1 MVGVSTIRPLIFD
14 RIWILFTLPESL
26 HIYLK
31 STKIFVGYS
40 VVEHVRLQKS
50 FFLSKLVVE
59 GLFLEVSV
67 FTTYLKG
74 LYIQKVER
82 VERERESKTERVYV
96 CVRMCVH
103 LNDFFW
109 LFNIRL
115 FRRNYLNT
123 GRCNTYERRS
133 TSVKPCY
140 TGKKKK
146 KNTSLP
152 LTFSSEKTVLQW
164 YSSLI
169 DYLNL

>member
-82 VERERESKTERVYV
+82 VERERESKTERERV
-96 CVRMCVH
+96 CVCVVG
-103 LNDFFW
+103 FT
-109 LFNIRL
+109 I
-115 FRRNYLNT
+115 
-123 GRCNTYERRS
+123 GEM
-133 TSVKPCY
+133 
-140 TGKKKK
+140 
-146 KNTSLP
+146 
-152 LTFSSEKTVLQW
+152 
-164 YSSLI
+164 
-169 DYLNL
+169 